1 MEAEENTTKTNTE
14 VVVGEGEVEGTAVGT
29 AVGAGAEVGLKDNSN
44 PIPMVIMG
52 EEVIKI

>member
-14 VVVGEGEVEGTAVGT
+14 VVVGEGEVEGT